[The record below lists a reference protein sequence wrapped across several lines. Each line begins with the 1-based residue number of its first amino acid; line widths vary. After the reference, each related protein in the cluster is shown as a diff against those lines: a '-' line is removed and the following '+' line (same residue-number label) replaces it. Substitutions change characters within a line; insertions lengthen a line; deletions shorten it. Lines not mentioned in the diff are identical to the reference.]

1 MKENISR
8 ILEKIK
14 NIKPKKNKI
23 LGYNQSFKYKF
34 SFVLIVIGYLFFF
47 FSNSIFNS
55 EGDVKSTP
63 FDQAIVL
70 PNNKITMKSATYSNE
85 NKILEVNFQIDKVNL
100 LYDKGLIVE
109 ARERNNPDEVIQ
121 SKLINLNGKDY
132 TVVIKL
138 PKKWT
143 TVLLTFIENDADKNY
158 SKFYVD
164 RRTSKEDSSLKEK
177 SMREYLLQ
185 TVDEEIGE
193 VNKKLDE
200 IDVEIQTKNESIYS
214 IKNEIARLENEK
226 KYLVESELVTMN
238 SNIEQLYSQT
248 LEDEKAIVELNKSKE
263 EMKVKIEK
271 LEIKRVDYDKIR
283 D

>member
-23 LGYNQSFKYKF
+23 LGFNQSFKYKF

-177 SMREYLLQ
+177 SRREYLLQ
-185 TVDEEIGE
+185 TVDEEIEE

-271 LEIKRVDYDKIR
+271 LEIKRVDYDKIS